1 VTLQS
6 GDDGFFELLEVAKK
20 TATNAA
26 LMLEQLR
33 QDRCLG
39 YEFDPVLERE
49 MKAKADRIIES
60 AVLEDLS
67 TTGVP
72 ILSEES
78 FDAFSDSV
86 SGKRFIVDPIDGTVN
101 YIRGIGFAAV
111 SIALFDDDQPLF
123 GVLAIDPGA
132 ELVWGGPSIGSFY
145 AGNSIKVSNQT
156 EKKKSIL
163 CTGIPARLDLSD
175 TDQKEKFFSNITE
188 FAKVRMLGAASISL
202 FNVAKGSADSYVEQ
216 DVMIWDIAAGLAI
229 LLGAGGEY
237 HLSRGSHKY
246 SWDICG
252 HNGKIIPKTT
262 SF

>member
-1 VTLQS
+1 MSLQS
-6 GDDGFFELLEVAKK
+6 GNDGLFELLEVAKK

-33 QDRCLG
+33 QDQCLG
-39 YEFDPVLERE
+39 YEFDAVLERE
-49 MKAKADRIIES
+49 MKAEADRIIES

-67 TTGVP
+67 NTGVP

-78 FDAFSDSV
+78 YDAFSDLE

-101 YIRGIGFAAV
+101 YVRGIGFSTV
-111 SIALFDDDQPLF
+111 SIALFDDDEPLF

-132 ELVWGGPSIGSFY
+132 ELVWGGPRIGSFY
-145 AGNSIKVSNQT
+145 AGNSIKVSGQT
-156 EKKKSIL
+156 EKNKSIL
-163 CTGIPARLDLSD
+163 CTGIPARLDLTD
-175 TDQKEKFFSNITE
+175 TNQKEKFLSNITE

-202 FNVAKGSADSYVEQ
+202 FNVAKGSADCYVEQ

-252 HNGKIIPKTT
+252 HNGRLLHKTT
-262 SF
+262 